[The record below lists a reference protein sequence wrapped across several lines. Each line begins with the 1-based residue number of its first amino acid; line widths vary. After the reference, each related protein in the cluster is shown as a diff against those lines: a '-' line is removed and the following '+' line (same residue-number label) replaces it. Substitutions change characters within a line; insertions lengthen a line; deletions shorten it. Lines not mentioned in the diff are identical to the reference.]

1 MSVRRLMAMAGG
13 LLIAATAVPQGQLH
27 AQLEAMRQDSR
38 FIFDAAS
45 SNLFEIRAGQVAQSK
60 ATNPSVKQF
69 GQQMVTDHTNL
80 HNQLTAVVSKSGQ
93 FKPGMTDEAEDE
105 LERLEKLN
113 GAEFDRGYMTA
124 MVRHHQQDVATFQ
137 SMAQSARSTEAR
149 QIASNGLPVLQ
160 QHLNTAVQVANQIGV
175 NTGVVATT
183 PTTTPTTPTQNPPVT
198 TGTPPVA
205 TQPGTV
211 TTGGTAADIQ
221 ADMPFIIEAS
231 SANNMEI
238 RLGQI
243 AQSKASNSAVK
254 QFGQRMVT
262 DHTNLQNQLTVAA
275 SAGGQTIPPGV
286 VVSDQQQAN
295 RIERLSGEEFDRAYM
310 SHMIRMHRNDV
321 NEFQRQSQ
329 SASSSQVRTLTA
341 NSLPVLQQ
349 HLSLATQIGSQVGA
363 DTPDV
368 ADDDR
373 PDRDRRDRDNQGNVR
388 ADAEFIRDVGADNAM
403 QIALAELA
411 KDRANNRAVR
421 QYAER
426 EKRDH
431 EQLQDQWVALA
442 ERNDLNV
449 SARGMG
455 PRHREKITQLQNLRG
470 RNFDRAY
477 MTMMIRQHSDEVSYW
492 RKEGRGS
499 QSPQVRA
506 LVNRGLPNME
516 EHFEQARQIG
526 RQVGVNPEAVLRNR
540 TDLARDRNNRNENND

>member
-13 LLIAATAVPQGQLH
+13 LLIAAAAVPQGQLH

-45 SNLFEIRAGQVAQSK
+45 SNLFEIRAGQIAQSK
-60 ATNPSVKQF
+60 ASNPSVKQF
-69 GQQMVTDHTNL
+69 GQQMVTDHNNL
-80 HNQLTAVVSKSGQ
+80 HNQLTALVSKSGQ

-105 LERLEKLN
+105 LERLEKLS

-137 SMAQSARSTEAR
+137 SMAQSARSAEAR

-183 PTTTPTTPTQNPPVT
+183 PTTPTQNPPVT
-198 TGTPPVA
+198 TGTPAP
-205 TQPGTV
+205 QPGTV
-211 TTGGTAADIQ
+211 TTGTTADIQ
-221 ADMPFIIEAS
+221 ADMPFIIDAS

-238 RLGQI
+238 RLGQM

-262 DHTNLQNQLTVAA
+262 DHTNLQNQLTAAA
-275 SAGGQTIPPGV
+275 STVGQSIPPGMV
-286 VVSDQQQAN
+286 VADKQQAD
-295 RIERLSGEEFDRAYM
+295 RIERLSGNAFDRAYM
-310 SHMIRMHRNDV
+310 NHMIRMHRNDV

-349 HLSLATQIGSQVGA
+349 HLSLATQVGAQVGA
-363 DTPDV
+363 DTPDI

-373 PDRDRRDRDNQGNVR
+373 PDRDRRDREGKVR
-388 ADAEFIRDVGADNAM
+388 ADAEFMQDVGADNTM
-403 QIALAELA
+403 QIAMAELA
-411 KDRANNRAVR
+411 EDRASNRAVR

-431 EQLQDQWVALA
+431 ERLQDQWVAMA
-442 ERNDLNV
+442 ERNDLNFR
-449 SARGMG
+449 ARWMG
-455 PRHREKITQLQNLRG
+455 SMHRDKVTQLEKLRG

-477 MTMMIRQHSDEVSYW
+477 MIMMIRQHSDEVSYW

-499 QSPQVRA
+499 QSSQVRE
-506 LVNRGLPNME
+506 LVNRGLPTME
-516 EHFEQARQIG
+516 EHFEQAKQIG

-540 TDLARDRNNRNENND
+540 TDLARDRKKFDIKD